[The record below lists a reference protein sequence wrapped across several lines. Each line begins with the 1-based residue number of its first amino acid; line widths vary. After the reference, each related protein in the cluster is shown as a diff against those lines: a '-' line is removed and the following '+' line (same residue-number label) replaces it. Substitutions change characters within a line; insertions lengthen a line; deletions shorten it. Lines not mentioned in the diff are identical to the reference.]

1 MLGVILAGGES
12 TRMGKDKATVE
23 VAGRSMLEW
32 VTAAVVEAG
41 LEPVVA
47 GRVEGPADVEAFPDP
62 GVPHRG
68 PLAGLVG
75 AMHHHPDTPAVLVS
89 VDQPWVRPAT
99 LRRLLEIG
107 RRPAGGLTRRCRTS
121 PRGGRSGRPRR
132 AARRP
137 GPAGPQT
144 PGWHRRELVV
154 ARRRRGA
161 ARAGRGPRRRT
172 GRCTAPSADSRA
184 RVQVRQNG
192 RVTDA
197 MTPTSPAP
205 SR

>member
-23 VAGRSMLEW
+23 VAGRTMLEW

-47 GRVEGPADVEAFPDP
+47 GRVESTVDVESFPDP

-89 VDQPWVRPAT
+89 VDQPWVRPHT
-99 LRRLLEIG
+99 LRRLTQTDGALPLVPVEAGVRQTTCAFYPPHIVG
-107 RRPAGGLTRRCRTS
+107 AAETELAGGGSLQSLLDVVSFT
-121 PRGGRSGRPRR
+121 PVVDWHAWAEDGRSWYSVNTR
-132 AARRP
+132 ADLEEGLARFGPP
-137 GPAGPQT
+137 G
-144 PGWHRRELVV
+144 
-154 ARRRRGA
+154 
-161 ARAGRGPRRRT
+161 
-172 GRCTAPSADSRA
+172 
-184 RVQVRQNG
+184 
-192 RVTDA
+192 
-197 MTPTSPAP
+197 
-205 SR
+205 